1 MSSEIKSEIQLEI
14 GHVLFMDIVDYSTR
28 LIDFEGACLI
38 DETDVLPWGSP
49 NYVPPIYHGKFS
61 RRPGTMEDDYA
72 LGVIAFQ
79 FATGEFPPLG
89 SRRRHALFR
98 CSGCPDFL
106 RIQIE
111 SLLRY

>member
-1 MSSEIKSEIQLEI
+1 MNSARCFQSCMRPVGFGVTASPRTFFLHRGAI
-14 GHVLFMDIVDYSTR
+14 R

-61 RRPGTMEDDYA
+61 RRPGTLEDDYA

-79 FATGEFPPLG
+79 FA
-89 SRRRHALFR
+89 SVR
-98 CSGCPDFL
+98 
-106 RIQIE
+106 
-111 SLLRY
+111 